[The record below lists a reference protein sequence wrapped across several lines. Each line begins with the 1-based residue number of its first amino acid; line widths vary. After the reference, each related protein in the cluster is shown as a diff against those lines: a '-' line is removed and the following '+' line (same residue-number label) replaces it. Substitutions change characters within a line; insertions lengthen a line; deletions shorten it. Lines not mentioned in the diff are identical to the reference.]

1 MYFTKR
7 LVFTILLSFASII
20 NSSQESYPQNYFTK
34 PLDNTLIL
42 SGNFGE
48 LRSNHFHSGID
59 IKTQKKEGLAVY
71 SSADGSVSRVK
82 ISHGGFGKALYIDHP
97 NGFTTV
103 YGHLKNFSEKIED
116 YVKKIQYE
124 KKMYEVDLYLNKKDL
139 MVKQNEIIA
148 FSGNTGGSTGPHLHY
163 EIRYSANQKPLNP
176 LLFGLNVDDSKRPE
190 IKSIYLY
197 NNLDFNNYRSINP
210 NKLNLKKVNDSIYI
224 TSEAFVEN
232 KFGFGVN
239 IFDRQDLANNKNG
252 VYKISS
258 FVDNNLVSSIKFD
271 AFSFEESIL
280 INTLIDYKHYS
291 ETKEKI
297 IKLFKTKGNKLS
309 IYDKHIY
316 EFIDSN
322 LIKSEYRIKLSDLK
336 NNNIYI
342 IIPLKKLNTNSENK
356 KESIKRYNK
365 EIINNNK
372 YNLKYGEKEV
382 IIPKNTFLKNVDL
395 DIIFLKDTL
404 KLINPYIPVFKNIS
418 IKFPNVYSEK
428 GNYLANL
435 DNKQNETFVTSN
447 LDMDG
452 NFYVKT
458 KKLGTFF
465 VKKDTVRPKIKSKNF
480 NNNDWIPEKEYL
492 KFKIFDNDSG
502 IKKYSGE
509 INGKWVLFEY
519 EYKKD
524 ELSYKFDKYCD
535 LNTKNEV
542 VIYVEDMVGNKSIYK
557 SIFYRKSNLSQ

>member
-139 MVKQNEIIA
+139 VVKQNEIIA

-163 EIRYSANQKPLNP
+163 EIRSSANQKPLNP

-197 NNLDFNNYRSINP
+197 NNLDLNNYRSINP

-252 VYKISS
+252 VYKILS

-291 ETKEKI
+291 QTKEKI

-342 IIPLKKLNTNSENK
+342 VIPLKKL
-356 KESIKRYNK
+356 
-365 EIINNNK
+365 
-372 YNLKYGEKEV
+372 L
-382 IIPKNTFLKNVDL
+382 
-395 DIIFLKDTL
+395 
-404 KLINPYIPVFKNIS
+404 
-418 IKFPNVYSEK
+418 
-428 GNYLANL
+428 
-435 DNKQNETFVTSN
+435 
-447 LDMDG
+447 
-452 NFYVKT
+452 
-458 KKLGTFF
+458 
-465 VKKDTVRPKIKSKNF
+465 
-480 NNNDWIPEKEYL
+480 
-492 KFKIFDNDSG
+492 
-502 IKKYSGE
+502 
-509 INGKWVLFEY
+509 
-519 EYKKD
+519 
-524 ELSYKFDKYCD
+524 
-535 LNTKNEV
+535 
-542 VIYVEDMVGNKSIYK
+542 
-557 SIFYRKSNLSQ
+557 